1 MDDGKGPD
9 IWGAIVSGAMG
20 AAGMLV
26 RLVFHDKSSMTLN
39 RKILHMAAAGVLAI
53 IVGYSINDIIT
64 SDSAKMAILGM
75 MGCAAPEIVD
85 MIIKRAVQIFKKLSR

>member
-9 IWGAIVSGAMG
+9 FWGAIVSGAMG

-26 RLVFHDKSSMTLN
+26 RLVFHDKSGMTLN
-39 RKILHMAAAGVLAI
+39 KKIMHMAAAGILAI
-53 IVGYSINDIIT
+53 IVGYSIDDIIQ

-85 MIIKRAVQIFKKLSR
+85 LIVKRAAEMFKKLSR